1 MSIANILENAVHFPI
16 ADWDHADIDY
26 PNKDFPMSIN
36 MSILLMLIVS
46 FCIALSGVGQF

>member
-1 MSIANILENAVHFPI
+1 MPALTTRTRISL
-16 ADWDHADIDY
+16 
-26 PNKDFPMSIN
+26 MSIN